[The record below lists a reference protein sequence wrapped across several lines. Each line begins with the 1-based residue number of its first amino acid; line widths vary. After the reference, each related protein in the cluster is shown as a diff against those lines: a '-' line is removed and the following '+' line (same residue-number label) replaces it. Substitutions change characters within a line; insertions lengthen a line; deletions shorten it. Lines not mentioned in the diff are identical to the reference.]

1 MNSDPFTPKAMEFIA
16 TNTTIPVPKVY
27 ETRWSGNRTRLS
39 QIVMEYIPGES
50 LDTAWGKLTHDQR
63 MSVCR
68 QLRGYLSQLQNLTS
82 KTKRIEAANGGP
94 ITAGLRFPRRGGP
107 FDSKKELNDFLV
119 EKNGNEY
126 LSVFRR
132 YARAAMSD
140 DHEIHFAHGDF
151 SPRNIMVENGMVK
164 AVLD

>member
-1 MNSDPFTPKAMEFIA
+1 MEFIA

-63 MSVCR
+63 MSVCH

-82 KTKRIEAANGGP
+82 KTKRIEAAN
-94 ITAGLRFPRRGGP
+94 
-107 FDSKKELNDFLV
+107 ELNDFLV